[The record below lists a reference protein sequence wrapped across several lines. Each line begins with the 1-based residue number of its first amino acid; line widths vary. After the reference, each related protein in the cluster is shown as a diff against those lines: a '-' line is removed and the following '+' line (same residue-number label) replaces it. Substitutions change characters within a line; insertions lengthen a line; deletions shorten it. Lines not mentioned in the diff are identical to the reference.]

1 MLRRRSGHERS
12 GRRCRQHRRGR
23 WRADQ
28 ICRRLLGM
36 SQAELAWVLDVAPG
50 RVDQI
55 ERGAR
60 RPSAATLAK
69 TAETLGTTV
78 DSLLGEDPDEVLPSA
93 LATQGGGFW

>member
-1 MLRRRSGHERS
+1 MSAQEDVAGSIVVAVGARIRIR
-12 GRRCRQHRRGR
+12 
-23 WRADQ
+23 
-28 ICRRLLGM
+28 RRLLGM